1 MPEFQLSCTDEDG
14 TATNKAF
21 SSDTLPIVVE
31 KIEDFLHGVGFVFD
45 SLDLVID
52 KSKPVVKKDKDDS
65 ESYDTIL
72 KMYSKQLDKE
82 Q

>member
-31 KIEDFLHGVGFVFD
+31 KIEDFLYGVGYVFD
-45 SLDLVID
+45 SLDLVVG
-52 KSKPVVKKDKDDS
+52 KSDPIIKEDVILNTKETDDTLLNFDHITL
-65 ESYDTIL
+65 E
-72 KMYSKQLDKE
+72 
-82 Q
+82 

>member
-31 KIEDFLHGVGFVFD
+31 KIEDFLHGVDYVFD
-45 SLDLVID
+45 SLDLVVG
-52 KSKPVVKKDKDDS
+52 KSDPIIKEDVIINTKETDDTLLNFDHITL
-65 ESYDTIL
+65 E
-72 KMYSKQLDKE
+72 
-82 Q
+82 